1 MKGTS
6 KLCFKPLRLELS
18 LGSISQKGMNKMK
31 TSIKLLTLL
40 FAASL
45 LVGCNGGN
53 GGGGQGGGG
62 SVEGFVFDNAELD
75 TAQVI
80 HTENQASFL
89 NFKKDTG
96 KSYYEIT
103 SNDLN
108 GYDAYGNKNVST
120 PNKVKLTW
128 DYEVPSDKELSKFV
142 VTFGQEE
149 DLSDGLTVNGT
160 KQNEISFY
168 NSYIGTNYFKVTAK
182 FTDDTEESSEIKTFK
197 VEDVAPRNL
206 YAGNMPNVRDMG
218 GRATV
223 AGGRLRQG
231 LIYRGAGNRFDNR
244 SNIDSECENILRNQ
258 LKIKTEINVADGT
271 GNNIALSGVN
281 LENCFMAYG
290 AVPYSNLARN
300 SVRIRQIMNILA
312 DENNYPIF
320 YHCRI
325 GTDRTGIT
333 GMMINGLLGVD
344 FDECLQDYLFS
355 NFAPIDNQRYPHKQN
370 DTNGDDIAKYIDA
383 LQELPGS
390 TWQQKVYLALRMIG
404 CPAAQL
410 DKIIDIMTIGP
421 KADFSE
427 AFKVSQDDLT
437 STVSKTTTS
446 DFKSPATYYAV
457 SNGKSVS
464 YNVTTTA
471 GNKDVI
477 VYLGYTG
484 SVSNGDT
491 SSRLSSYLTLKIDGT
506 EKTIASTR
514 SLWTAGFGSTQ
525 QDSRIG
531 YMFNILGNYAF
542 SAGQHTVEVGVKS
555 GTFNIATI
563 GVADR

>member
-1 MKGTS
+1 
-6 KLCFKPLRLELS
+6 
-18 LGSISQKGMNKMK
+18 MK

-45 LVGCNGGN
+45 VVGCNGNGGN
-53 GGGGQGGGG
+53 GGGGKSGG
-62 SVEGFVFDNAELD
+62 SADGFVFDNDELD

-80 HTENQASFL
+80 HTQNQASFL

-96 KSYYEIT
+96 KSYYDIT

-108 GYDAYGNKNVST
+108 GFDAYGNKNVST

-128 DYEVPSDKELSKFV
+128 DYEVPNGKELSKFV
-142 VTFGQEE
+142 VTFGQKE

-231 LIYRGAGNRFDNR
+231 LIYRGAGNRFDN
-244 SNIDSECENILRNQ
+244 SSQINDECKDILLNQ
-258 LKIKTEINVADGT
+258 LKIKTEINVANSDSNNMNLTGT
-271 GNNIALSGVN
+271 SLVN
-281 LENCFMAYG
+281 AYMAYG

-300 SVRIRQIMNILA
+300 SVRIRQIMSVLA
-312 DENNYPIF
+312 DENNYPVF

-355 NFAPIDNQRYPHKQN
+355 NFAPIDNQRYPHKSS
-370 DTNGDDIAKYIDA
+370 DPNGDDIAKYIDA

-390 TWQQKVYLALRMIG
+390 TFQQKVYLALRMIG

-421 KADFSE
+421 KADFS
-427 AFKVSQDDLT
+427 ANFKVSGDSDLT
-437 STVSKTTTS
+437 STASKTTTS
-446 DFKSPATYYAV
+446 DFKSPASYYAV
-457 SNGKSVS
+457 PSNGSVT
-464 YNVTTTA
+464 YTVTTTA
-471 GNKDVI
+471 GSKDVI
-477 VYLGYTG
+477 VYLGTTQ
-484 SVSNGDT
+484 SIQSSNT
-491 SSRLSSYLTLKIDGT
+491 TKLSSVLTLKIDGVDQ
-506 EKTIASTR
+506 TIASTR
-514 SLWTAGFGSTQ
+514 NLWTAGFGATQ
-525 QDSRIG
+525 QDNRIG
-531 YMFNILGNYAF
+531 YMFNILGNYQF
-542 SAGQHTVEVGVKS
+542 TAGQHTVQVGVKS
-555 GTFNIATI
+555 GSFNIATV

>member
-1 MKGTS
+1 
-6 KLCFKPLRLELS
+6 
-18 LGSISQKGMNKMK
+18 MK

-45 LVGCNGGN
+45 VVGCNGNGGN
-53 GGGGQGGGG
+53 GGGGKSGGG
-62 SVEGFVFDNAELD
+62 SADGFVFDNDELD

-80 HTENQASFL
+80 HTQNQASFL

-96 KSYYEIT
+96 KSYYDIT

-108 GYDAYGNKNVST
+108 GFDAYGNKNVST

-128 DYEVPSDKELSKFV
+128 DYEVPNGKELSKFV
-142 VTFGQEE
+142 VTFGQKE

-231 LIYRGAGNRFDNR
+231 LIYRGAGNRFDN
-244 SNIDSECENILRNQ
+244 SSQINDECKDILLNQ
-258 LKIKTEINVADGT
+258 LKIKTEINVANSDSNNMNLTGT
-271 GNNIALSGVN
+271 SLVN
-281 LENCFMAYG
+281 AYMAYG

-300 SVRIRQIMNILA
+300 SVRIRQIMSVLA
-312 DENNYPIF
+312 DENNYPVF

-355 NFAPIDNQRYPHKQN
+355 NFAPIDNQRYPHKSS
-370 DTNGDDIAKYIDA
+370 DPNGDDIAKYIDA

-390 TWQQKVYLALRMIG
+390 TFQQKVYLALRMIG

-421 KADFSE
+421 KADFS
-427 AFKVSQDDLT
+427 ANFKVSGDSDLT
-437 STVSKTTTS
+437 STASKTTTS
-446 DFKSPATYYAV
+446 DFKSPASYYAV
-457 SNGKSVS
+457 PSNGSVT
-464 YNVTTTA
+464 YTVTTTA
-471 GNKDVI
+471 GSKDVI
-477 VYLGYTG
+477 VYLGTTQ
-484 SVSNGDT
+484 SIQSSNT
-491 SSRLSSYLTLKIDGT
+491 TKLSSVLTLKIDGVDQ
-506 EKTIASTR
+506 TIASTR
-514 SLWTAGFGSTQ
+514 NLWTAGFGATQ
-525 QDSRIG
+525 QDNRIG
-531 YMFNILGNYAF
+531 YMFNILGNYQF
-542 SAGQHTVEVGVKS
+542 TAGQHTVQVGVKS
-555 GTFNIATI
+555 GSFNIATV

>member
-1 MKGTS
+1 
-6 KLCFKPLRLELS
+6 
-18 LGSISQKGMNKMK
+18 MK

-45 LVGCNGGN
+45 VVGCNGNGGN
-53 GGGGQGGGG
+53 GGGGKSGGG
-62 SVEGFVFDNAELD
+62 SADGFVFDNDELD

-80 HTENQASFL
+80 HTQNQASFL

-96 KSYYEIT
+96 KSYYDIT

-128 DYEVPSDKELSKFV
+128 DYEVPNGKELSKFV
-142 VTFGQEE
+142 VTFGQKE

-231 LIYRGAGNRFDNR
+231 LIYRGAGNRFDN
-244 SNIDSECENILRNQ
+244 SSQINDECKDILLNQ
-258 LKIKTEINVADGT
+258 LKIKTEINVANSDSNNMNLTGT
-271 GNNIALSGVN
+271 SLVN
-281 LENCFMAYG
+281 AYMAYG

-300 SVRIRQIMNILA
+300 SVRIRQIMSVLA
-312 DENNYPIF
+312 DENNYPVF

-355 NFAPIDNQRYPHKQN
+355 NFAPIDNQRYPHKSS
-370 DTNGDDIAKYIDA
+370 DPNGDDIAKYIDA

-390 TWQQKVYLALRMIG
+390 TFQQKVYLALRMIG

-421 KADFSE
+421 KADFS
-427 AFKVSQDDLT
+427 ANFKVSGDSDLT
-437 STVSKTTTS
+437 STASKTTTS
-446 DFKSPATYYAV
+446 DFKSPASYYAV
-457 SNGKSVS
+457 PSNGSVT
-464 YNVTTTA
+464 YTVTTTA
-471 GNKDVI
+471 GSKDVI
-477 VYLGYTG
+477 VYLGTTQ
-484 SVSNGDT
+484 SIQSSNT
-491 SSRLSSYLTLKIDGT
+491 TKLSSVLTLKIDGVDQ
-506 EKTIASTR
+506 TIASTR
-514 SLWTAGFGSTQ
+514 NLWTAGFGATQ
-525 QDSRIG
+525 QDNRIG
-531 YMFNILGNYAF
+531 YMFNILGNYQF
-542 SAGQHTVEVGVKS
+542 TAGQHTVQVGVKS
-555 GTFNIATI
+555 GSFNIATV